1 MKRDEKMTL
10 LNAKRMIFAA
20 ATAVVGAVTL
30 SSPAQAV
37 TCDQASFTSGGNFD
51 LTGYLACL
59 SGGGGGGGLPST
71 GSDVAQYVAL
81 GFGAVAMGV
90 AARVVAIRRRNVL
103 LSH

>member
-1 MKRDEKMTL
+1 MNT
-10 LNAKRMIFAA
+10 KRMMFAA
-20 ATAVVGAVTL
+20 ATAVVGALTL

-37 TCDQASFTSGGNFD
+37 TCDQATFTSGGQFD

-59 SGGGGGGGLPST
+59 SGSGAGAGGGLPST

-81 GFGAVAMGV
+81 GVGAVAMGV
-90 AARVVAIRRRNVL
+90 AARVVAIRRRTVL